1 MNAPND
7 NTAAKGLRGW
17 WMSPPRSGM
26 HRLISP
32 WEYRH
37 LRVFGVTR
45 VAAGGFQ
52 LGIGL
57 VLLSLGRSAGTDRER
72 RKMYRLSAW
81 FLVPAALNLAGGSW
95 YIAIASASAHR
106 GGKTARPPELL
117 RTTFRRDRAFFGQLT
132 RA

>member
-1 MNAPND
+1 MNASNGS
-7 NTAAKGLRGW
+7 TAAKGLRGW
-17 WMSPPRSGM
+17 WLTPPRPGM

-37 LRVFGVTR
+37 LRVSGGTR

-57 VLLSLGRSAGTDRER
+57 VLLSLGRSAETDQER

-95 YIAIASASAHR
+95 YLAIAPSASA
-106 GGKTARPPELL
+106 
-117 RTTFRRDRAFFGQLT
+117 RT
-132 RA
+132 